1 MPNIRIISIGRDKD
15 AWISAGCE
23 HYRKLIARYAR
34 VEFEYLPSLKG
45 AASLSAD
52 EIKAKEA
59 AKLTAA
65 IGPGFVIALHDRGQ
79 SFDSPTFAK
88 ELEKIETHA
97 RGSLTLVIGGP
108 FGLHKS
114 ILERA
119 DLVWSLSPMTYSHQL
134 VRLVVLEQLYRAYS
148 IQHGTSYHK

>member
-1 MPNIRIISIGRDKD
+1 LPNIRIVSIGRDKD
-15 AWISAGCE
+15 EWISAGCE
-23 HYRKLIARYAR
+23 HYRKLLGRYAR
-34 VEFEYLPSLKG
+34 VTFEYLPSLKG

-52 EIKAKEA
+52 EIRAKEA
-59 AKLTAA
+59 AKLSAV
-65 IGPGFVIALHDRGQ
+65 IGSGFVIALHDRGRD
-79 SFDSPTFAK
+79 FDSPTFAR
-88 ELEKIETHA
+88 EFEKIETHA

-108 FGLHKS
+108 YGLHES

-148 IQHGTSYHK
+148 IRHGTSYHK

>member
-1 MPNIRIISIGRDKD
+1 
-15 AWISAGCE
+15 
-23 HYRKLIARYAR
+23 

-45 AASLSAD
+45 AASLSTN
-52 EIKAKEA
+52 EIKVKEG
-59 AKLTAA
+59 AKLTAV
-65 IGPGFVIALHDRGQ
+65 IGSGFVMALDNHGR
-79 SFDSPTFAK
+79 SFDSPTFAR

-97 RGSLTLVIGGP
+97 RGSLALVIGGP
-108 FGLHKS
+108 YGLDKS

-148 IQHGTSYHK
+148 IRQGTSYHK

>member
-1 MPNIRIISIGRDKD
+1 MPNIRIVSIGRDKD
-15 AWISAGCE
+15 EWISAGCE
-23 HYRKLIARYAR
+23 HYRKLLARYTR

-45 AASLSAD
+45 AASLSPE
-52 EIKAKEA
+52 EIRAKEG
-59 AKLTAA
+59 AKLTAV
-65 IGPGFVIALHDRGQ
+65 IGSGFVTALHDRGR
-79 SFDSPTFAK
+79 SFDSLTFAR
-88 ELEKIETHA
+88 ELEKIEAHA

-108 FGLHKS
+108 YGLHKS

-148 IQHGTSYHK
+148 IRNGTSYHK

>member
-65 IGPGFVIALHDRGQ
+65 IGPGFVIALHDRGR
-79 SFDSPTFAK
+79 SFDSPTFAR